1 MSFEQF
7 NFDKALLRAIAK
19 QGFETPTPIQAQAIP
34 MALEG
39 RDVLGVAQTGTGKTA
54 AFVLPSLQRLMQGQR
69 TDAGALR
76 VPRHRPL
83 RMIVLAPTRELALQ
97 IAEDAR
103 ALAEFT
109 DLRVAAIYGGDPLR
123 RQVEILRKGLDIAI
137 ATPGRLLDHLR
148 RGNLR
153 LDAVEIA
160 VLDEADRMLDMGF
173 LPDIETIVRRMP
185 EQRQTMLF
193 SATMPP
199 AILALTYR
207 FMKTPVRIEIE
218 NARPPEA
225 LHQLVYPVPQ
235 HLKAPLLTAL
245 LRGAAVESAL
255 VFTRTKQ
262 DADVVARQLSQAGL
276 SVGVMHGDF
285 VQKERVK
292 ALDRFRQGHV
302 RILVATNIA
311 SRGLDIDGI
320 SHVVNFDVPEEAEDY
335 VHRIGRTARVQA
347 EGVAWTLA
355 TPDDEGQ
362 IAAIEYLLGEKIER
376 VTLPGFDY
384 DVPAPDWAKP
394 SAASVRRSVT
404 AGRGSIARWKSL
416 TR

>member
-7 NFDKALLRAIAK
+7 NFDSALSRAITK

-34 MALEG
+34 PALEG

-54 AFVLPSLQRLMQGQR
+54 AFVLPALQRLMQG
-69 TDAGALR
+69 
-76 VPRHRPL
+76 PRMGSRRPL
-83 RMIVLAPTRELALQ
+83 RMVVLAPTRELALQ

-103 ALAEFT
+103 ALAQFT

-123 RQVEILRKGLDIAI
+123 RQVEVLRKGLDIAI

-199 AILALTYR
+199 AIQALTYR
-207 FMKTPVRIEIE
+207 FMKTPARIEIE
-218 NARPPEA
+218 NARPPAA
-225 LHQLVYPVPQ
+225 LHQLVYPVPN
-235 HLKAPLLTAL
+235 HLKVPLLTAL

-262 DADVVARQLSQAGL
+262 DADVVSRQLRQAGL

-285 VQKERVK
+285 VQKDRVK
-292 ALDRFRQGHV
+292 ALDQFRQGHV

-311 SRGLDIDGI
+311 SRGLDIEGI

-355 TPDDEGQ
+355 TPEDEGQ
-362 IAAIEYLLGEKIER
+362 IAAIEYLLGEKVER

>member
-1 MSFEQF
+1 MGFEQF
-7 NFDKALLRAIAK
+7 NFDDTLSRALSK
-19 QGFETPTPIQAQAIP
+19 QGFETPTPIQAKAIP
-34 MALEG
+34 PALEG

-54 AFVLPSLQRLMQGQR
+54 AFVLPSLQRLMQGPR
-69 TDAGALR
+69 AGSRRALR
-76 VPRHRPL
+76 MV
-83 RMIVLAPTRELALQ
+83 VLAPTRELALQ
-97 IAEDAR
+97 IAEDTR

-109 DLRVAAIYGGDPLR
+109 DLRVGAIYGGDPLR
-123 RQVEILRKGLDIAI
+123 RQVEILRKGLDIAV

-153 LDAVEIA
+153 LDAIEIA

-173 LPDIETIVRRMP
+173 MPDIETIVRRMP

-199 AILALTYR
+199 AIQALTYR
-207 FMKTPVRIEIE
+207 FMKTPAHIEIE

-225 LHQLVYPVPQ
+225 LHQLVYPVPE
-235 HLKAPLLTAL
+235 HLKVPLLTAL

-262 DADVVARQLSQAGL
+262 DADVVARQLRQAGL

-292 ALDRFRQGHV
+292 ALDRFRQGHE

-311 SRGLDIDGI
+311 SRGLDIEGI
-320 SHVVNFDVPEEAEDY
+320 SHVINFDVPDEAEDY

-355 TPDDEGQ
+355 TPDDEGL
-362 IAAIEYLLGEKIER
+362 IAAVEYLLGEKIER

-384 DVPAPDWAKP
+384 DVPSPDWAKP

>member
-7 NFDKALLRAIAK
+7 NFDKALLRAVAK

-34 MALEG
+34 TALEG

-54 AFVLPSLQRLMQGQR
+54 AFVLPSLQRLMQGHR
-69 TDAGALR
+69 TGDR
-76 VPRHRPL
+76 RPL
-83 RMIVLAPTRELALQ
+83 RMVVIAPTRELALQ

-199 AILALTYR
+199 AIKALSYR

-225 LHQLVYPVPQ
+225 LHQLVYPVAQ